1 MKFSITNRKLWKMIF
16 DLGDTT
22 QIGGTCKVR
31 RYEQTW
37 MVFYHPASI
46 FRAEAG
52 FTATVTGIYNQEA
65 YGTTLDEVLNAL
77 EAMIEEAAA

>member
-1 MKFSITNRKLWKMIF
+1 MKFTITNRKLMKMLF
-16 DLGDTT
+16 ELGDVN
-22 QIGGTCKVR
+22 QISGVCKVG
-31 RYEQTW
+31 RYDQTW
-37 MVFYHPASI
+37 TVFFHPVTI

-52 FTATVTGIYNQEA
+52 FTATVTGIYDQQA

>member
-1 MKFSITNRKLWKMIF
+1 MSFSITNRKLMKMLF
-16 DLGDTT
+16 DLGDVT
-22 QIGGTCKVR
+22 QIGGICKVG

-37 MVFYHPASI
+37 TVFFHPVSI
-46 FRAEAG
+46 ARAEAG

-77 EAMIEEAAA
+77 EAMIEEAAT